1 MSIQEITLKNGKILI
16 IRPAVPTDAAE
27 IIDFLNMAAGES
39 DNITFGPG
47 DFGKN
52 IEQEK
57 SFLKS
62 LQDSK
67 NSIMVVGIVNGQGII
82 SVSDISG
89 GNRPRTEH
97 CTSFGITVAKKLWR
111 QGVGTAVL
119 TYLIDWARNT
129 QIIRKINLSVR
140 TDNSGAIVLYKSF
153 GFEQQG
159 VMTREML
166 IDGIFI
172 DTIEM
177 GKNIDP

>member
-1 MSIQEITLKNGKILI
+1 MSIQEITLKNGKKLI
-16 IRPAVPTDAAE
+16 IRPAIPADGAG
-27 IIDFLNMAAGES
+27 IIDYLNVIAGES

-47 DFGKN
+47 DFGKS

-57 SFLKS
+57 AYLRS

-67 NSIMVVGIVNGQGII
+67 NDILVVGVVEGQII
-82 SVSDISG
+82 CVANISG

-97 CTSFGITVAKKLWR
+97 CASFGITVAKKLWR
-111 QGVGTAVL
+111 QGVGTDVL

-140 TDNSGAIVLYKSF
+140 TDNSGAITLYNSF
-153 GFEQQG
+153 GFEKEG
-159 VMTREML
+159 IVTREML

-172 DTIEM
+172 DTLEM

>member
-1 MSIQEITLKNGKILI
+1 MSPQEKTLKNGKKIF
-16 IRPAVPTDAAE
+16 IRPAVPADAAG
-27 IIDFLNMAAGES
+27 IIDFLNVIAGES

-47 DFGKN
+47 DFGKTV
-52 IEQEK
+52 EQEQT
-57 SFLKS
+57 FLKS

-67 NSIMVVGIVNGQGII
+67 NNILVVGVVEGEII
-82 SVSDISG
+82 SVADVSG
-89 GNRPRTEH
+89 GGRPRIEH
-97 CTSFGITVAKKLWR
+97 NASLGITVVKKLWR
-111 QGVGTAVL
+111 QGVGKAVM